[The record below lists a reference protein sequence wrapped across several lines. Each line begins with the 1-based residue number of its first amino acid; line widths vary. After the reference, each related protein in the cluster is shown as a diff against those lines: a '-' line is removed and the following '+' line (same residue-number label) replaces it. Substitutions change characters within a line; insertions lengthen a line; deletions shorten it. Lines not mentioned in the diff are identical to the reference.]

1 MNKEILNIVNEILG
15 DNGNAPIEKLEADMS
30 LRKDIGFN
38 SLDLAVLTARI
49 EENYGVDIFADG
61 IIDTVGEVLGK
72 LE

>member
-1 MNKEILNIVNEILG
+1 MNKEILAIINEILE
-15 DNGNAPIEKLEADMS
+15 DNGNAPIEGLDVNMS
-30 LRKDIGFN
+30 LRKDVGFN

-49 EENYGVDIFADG
+49 EEDYGVDIFADG